1 MADIEIKST
10 LLNDP
15 DFAKVKASLIAMSQ
29 IDHQE
34 KFRVNVIEYI
44 NDSSTAE
51 DDQFFFDM
59 LEFTRFLNPVENAD
73 DIAFTTPEH
82 LIYLNCP
89 HKKIDGI
96 KQWDFIYD
104 HECLHQLWD
113 TFAVAKKIKEQYGE
127 EGYNHDLLNIASD
140 CVINDYLFYYRK
152 KSRPNDLITPEYLKE
167 KYNVEYERKN
177 DTQFTLYLKLK
188 KVMDTQKELFKKMMD
203 DPIIKKALE
212 DFGDRKLK
220 PKNIQNT
227 PPPPP
232 GPPPGKHSDE
242 FRKGWVDAIKDVLD
256 GKVDPLNYNPKQEKT
271 DYEKGYNEAMDN
283 MKRGMEQ
290 GVGISK
296 NPQGGQGGG
305 DLPQI
310 PWDVPK
316 QQSQGGKGE
325 DSDSDSDIDKM
336 DKDQAADS
344 AQKSADK
351 AKKSASNA
359 KDKANKSGDKAD
371 KDAAKKAADAA
382 KKAQDAAD
390 EAKDAAANGDK
401 KAAQDAAKDA
411 RDAANEAASAAGEKS
426 ENNGNG
432 KDNESRD
439 SDLEKMSGSDA
450 ADEAKKSAEGAQ
462 DAADKLKDIASSS
475 GNKDKNPDNKAD
487 LSSDEI
493 KKLAKEAQEAADK
506 AKKAS
511 EAAAKAAAKGDDKV
525 AREKASEARNAEE
538 EAQSKLEKATR
549 EKSDESSSS
558 KSNDGNKG
566 EAGSEPGFEDATIN
580 VESPED
586 LEKLKKKAEE
596 TIKRYA
602 NKISGDFGEFI
613 AKCKKS
619 LELKESGLGIGT
631 RKGAPSWN
639 QQMNSYVNAYVKKK
653 VFQKKREFKKTYSR
667 VKRGSGFIK
676 QGMPIQPGKKIR
688 EEKLTINVAFY
699 IDRSG
704 SMDGDPINN
713 VFSSAYTISEALKKS
728 FGKEK
733 VVDEVSFKML
743 AFDTSMH
750 ELKWGNRINASGGTM
765 SFDAILEYIKNHT
778 KNYLINI
785 IITDAQFNINEIKVN
800 NFIKDIDGMVLFITN
815 NDNGIMKNL
824 AKKYNTQLYYVL
836 ADHQFTVK

>member
-15 DFAKVKASLIAMSQ
+15 DFARVKASLIAMSQ
-29 IDHQE
+29 IDHEE
-34 KFRVNVIEYI
+34 KFRVKVLEYI

-59 LEFTRFLNPVENAD
+59 LEFTRFLHPVENAD
-73 DIAFTTPEH
+73 DVAFTTPEH

-89 HKKIDGI
+89 NSKVDGI
-96 KQWDFIYD
+96 KQWDFVYD

-113 TFAVAKKIKEQYGE
+113 TFGVAKKIKEQYGE

-152 KSRPNDLITPEYLKE
+152 KARPNDLITPEYLKE

-177 DTQFTLYLKLK
+177 DTQFTLYVKLK

-220 PKNIQNT
+220 PKSIQNA
-227 PPPPP
+227 PPTPP
-232 GPPPGKHSDE
+232 GPPAGKHSDE
-242 FRKGWVDAIKDVLD
+242 FRKGWIDAIKDVLD
-256 GKVDPLNYNPKQEKT
+256 GKVDPLKYNPKQEKT

-283 MKRGMEQ
+283 MKKGMEQ
-290 GVGISK
+290 GIGISK
-296 NPQGGQGGG
+296 SAQGGQSG

-310 PWDVPK
+310 PWDLPK
-316 QQSQGGKGE
+316 QQGQSGQGGDGN
-325 DSDSDSDIDKM
+325 SDSDIDKM

-359 KDKANKSGDKAD
+359 KDKADKSGDKAD

-382 KKAQDAAD
+382 KKAQEAAD
-390 EAKDAAANGDK
+390 AAKDAADNGDE

-411 RDAANEAASAAGEKS
+411 RDAANDAASAAGEKS
-426 ENNGNG
+426 EGEG
-432 KDNESRD
+432 KGKGSENRD
-439 SDLEKMSGSDA
+439 SDLEKMSGSGA
-450 ADEAKKSAEGAQ
+450 ADEAKKSAQGAQ
-462 DAADKLKDIASSS
+462 DAADKLKDIASGSRDK
-475 GNKDKNPDNKAD
+475 GKNPDNKAD

-511 EAAAKAAAKGDDKV
+511 EEAAKAAAKGDDKT
-525 AREKASEARNAEE
+525 AKEKASEARNAEE
-538 EAQSKLEKATR
+538 EAQSKLEKVTR
-549 EKSDESSSS
+549 EKSDESDSESSSS
-558 KSNDGNKG
+558 KSNSGNKG
-566 EAGSEPGFEDATIN
+566 EAGNEGADSNI
-580 VESPED
+580 ESAED

-667 VKRGSGFIK
+667 VKRGSGFVK
-676 QGMPIQPGKKIR
+676 QGMPIQPGKRIR

-704 SMDGDPINN
+704 SMDGEPIKN
-713 VFSSAYTISEALKKS
+713 VFNSAYTISEALKKS

-733 VVDEVSFKML
+733 VVDEISFKMF
-743 AFDTSMH
+743 AFDMSMH

-765 SFDAILEYIKNHT
+765 SFDSILEYIKNHT
-778 KNYLINI
+778 HEYLINI
-785 IITDAQFNINEIKVN
+785 IITDAQFSINESEVDR
-800 NFIKDIDGMVLFITN
+800 FIKDIDGMVLFITN
-815 NDNGIMKNL
+815 NENGTMKNL
-824 AKKYNTQLYYVL
+824 AKKHNTQLYYVL